1 MPTYAYRCQNCGS
14 EFEKT
19 QKFTDKPVS
28 KCPVC
33 GKGPVRRL
41 FQPAAIV
48 FKGSG
53 WYATDHRSASGNG
66 AKHEKGDKP
75 EKSDKPDKPEKTEKS
90 EKGEKTEKS
99 ESASTAKSDGEAKPA
114 KQESKPAS
122 GDD

>member
-14 EFEKT
+14 EFEKV
-19 QKFTDKPVS
+19 QKFADSPVK

-41 FQPAAIV
+41 LQPAAIV

-66 AKHEKGDKP
+66 STHEKADKS
-75 EKSDKPDKPEKTEKS
+75 EKGEKS
-90 EKGEKTEKS
+90 EKSEKTEKS
-99 ESASTAKSDGEAKPA
+99 ESASAAKSDGEAK
-114 KQESKPAS
+114 
-122 GDD
+122 

>member
-14 EFEKT
+14 EFEKA
-19 QKFTDKPVS
+19 QKFTDRPVS

-53 WYATDHRSASGNG
+53 WYATDNRSTSGNG
-66 AKHEKGDKP
+66 AKHEKSD
-75 EKSDKPDKPEKTEKS
+75 KSDKG
-90 EKGEKTEKS
+90 EKGEKVEKGEKGEKAAKS
-99 ESASTAKSDGEAKPA
+99 ENTSSAKSDGETKPS
-114 KQESKPAS
+114 KKESKPAS
-122 GDD
+122 GDN

>member
-14 EFEKT
+14 EFEKV
-19 QKFTDKPVS
+19 QKFSDKPVS

-41 FQPAAIV
+41 LQPAAIV

-53 WYATDHRSASGNG
+53 WYATDHRSPSGATSTNG
-66 AKHEKGDKP
+66 KGDKGEKA
-75 EKSDKPDKPEKTEKS
+75 EKS
-90 EKGEKTEKS
+90 EKS
-99 ESASTAKSDGEAKPA
+99 ESAAKTETPAGANSGDSKPA
-114 KQESKPAS
+114 KKETKAAA

>member
-14 EFEKT
+14 EFEKA

-33 GKGPVRRL
+33 SKGPVRRL

-53 WYATDHRSASGNG
+53 WYATDNRSASGNG
-66 AKHEKGDKP
+66 AKHEKSDKADKP
-75 EKSDKPDKPEKTEKS
+75 EK
-90 EKGEKTEKS
+90 GEKVEKVERTAQS
-99 ESASTAKSDGEAKPA
+99 ESTSTAKSDGEAKPA
-114 KQESKPAS
+114 KKESKPAS

>member
-14 EFEKT
+14 EFEKV

-33 GKGPVRRL
+33 GKGPVRRIL
-41 FQPAAIV
+41 QPAAIV

-53 WYATDHRSASGNG
+53 WYATDHRSPSGNG
-66 AKHEKGDKP
+66 SSKADKAEKAEKGDAP
-75 EKSDKPDKPEKTEKS
+75 EKAEKTEKS
-90 EKGEKTEKS
+90 DKTEKTEAAASKANGNS
-99 ESASTAKSDGEAKPA
+99 SAAKK
-114 KQESKPAS
+114 ESKASS